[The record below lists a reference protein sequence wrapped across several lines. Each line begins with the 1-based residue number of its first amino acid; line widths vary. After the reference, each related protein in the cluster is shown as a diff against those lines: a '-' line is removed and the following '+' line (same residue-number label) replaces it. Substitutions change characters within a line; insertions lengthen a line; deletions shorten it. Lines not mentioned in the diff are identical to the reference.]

1 MDIMD
6 DVLDL
11 MDSLGE
17 TLEKGKR
24 TAKRLLRGQSGFST
38 LVTVLV
44 IMALGAIVITPVLA
58 FVVTGQRAGATHKE
72 TTHRYYAADTG
83 IQDGMYKVSSG
94 DLPLWMKD
102 DWDESVYSHAADDDT
117 LYQLPDQVNGNDVT
131 VRIQAMWLLEGL
143 ETPSA
148 DQHRTPDNDL
158 VTVSNII
165 GAGQLQVVIVCGS
178 PTTTSLNRIG
188 VWIPQGF
195 GYTVGSSTLEMLPE
209 SDPAHCHPTVSEWR
223 NGHTVI
229 FDYGTP
235 VAFDDFPGV
244 TGSRMVLSFDYTPG
258 PGMTTC
264 WSWCRTTGTNPKLA
278 WSDDIK
284 LYQVESKATNPET
297 GQSTSVISHTMTN
310 ESIGTYLA
318 YYGDYAATGNGLMR
332 DADHEGYYRERLY
345 KETPGEVSVIPTSGD
360 AKRILLYWSGW
371 KTFPEDVFYG
381 GSTDVDAWPQEDQD
395 RLQALAANYRVDK
408 VSLRIEYNSHNYVIG
423 TVTVDPDNGFDKS
436 TVLPNGSPSSPNGW
450 SYGCKADV
458 TELVKDYFEDI
469 GVDFVGNGK
478 YWIGHA
484 DLGASPPD
492 TDTIQG
498 IWGSSSSNVFIV
510 GDSGTIL
517 RYDGTDWTTQS
528 SGITRSFK
536 GVWGSGANYAGGDRV
551 YAVGERRNVR
561 MYNGSTWTSI
571 DSSTSSTSATL
582 YGVWGT
588 GASDVFVVGSSGTIR
603 RWGGSS
609 WTAMTSG
616 TTQEL
621 RGIWGSGGNWAGGDR
636 VYAVGLRGSSAATI
650 RRYDGTNWASVTT
663 GAPRV
668 DLYGVWGTA
677 WNNVFAVGASGTIL
691 RYNGTTWA
699 TMGVPSGFTS
709 TLYGVW
715 GSGANYA
722 GGDRVYAAGADGR
735 VLQYNGS
742 GGWSEMVSGCI
753 EHLYGAWGSGP
764 SDVYAVGVST
774 GTAST
779 ILHYDGSVWNAV
791 TSGYQVYGWV
801 NNHSGETV
809 VGQTAYRLGDN
820 TYNQWAN
827 GAWSVVVLYTSPVT
841 LAHQM
846 YLYDTFGYWNSNDD
860 RTFDIE
866 GFLAPAGIAS
876 ESDAVR
882 ITCFVGEGDSV
893 YTGDNIYLNG
903 HQLNT
908 FASGNALASNNVW
921 NGVSNSGGVTGFPPD
936 SIDID
941 TFTIDGHSGWIM
953 PADSSATVRLRTGTD
968 IWNLVYMIL
977 SFRSDKVGSGL
988 VTYIVK

>member
-24 TAKRLLRGQSGFST
+24 TAKHLLRGESGFST

-83 IQDGMYKVSSG
+83 IQDGMWKVSSG
-94 DLPLWMKD
+94 DLPPWMKL
-102 DWDESVYSHAADDDT
+102 DWDESVYSHATDDDT
-117 LYQLPDQVNGNDVT
+117 LYQLPDQINGNDVT

-143 ETPSA
+143 EDPSV
-148 DQHRTPDNDL
+148 QQERTPDPDL

-165 GAGQLQVVIVCGS
+165 GAGQLQIVIVCTS

-195 GYTVGSSTLEMLPE
+195 GYTVGSSTLEELAE
-209 SDPAHCHPTVSEWR
+209 SNPAHCHPTISEWR
-223 NGHTVI
+223 NGHTVV
-229 FDYGTP
+229 FDYGTA
-235 VAFDDFPGV
+235 VGFEDFPGV
-244 TGSRMVLSFDYTPG
+244 TGNRMVLSFDYAPG
-258 PGMTTC
+258 PGMTTS
-264 WSWCRTTGTNPKLA
+264 WSWCRTTGTDPKLA

-284 LYQVESKATNPET
+284 LYQVESTATNPDT

-318 YYGDYAATGNGLMR
+318 YYGDYTVTGNALLR
-332 DADHEGYYRERLY
+332 DYDGETRYRERLY

-381 GSTDVDAWPQEDQD
+381 GSTDVDAWSQEDQD
-395 RLQALAANYRVDK
+395 RLQALAANYRVTK
-408 VSLRIEYNSHNYVIG
+408 VSVRVEYNGNYDLG
-423 TVTVDPDNGFDKS
+423 TVEATKW
-436 TVLPNGSPSSPNGW
+436 TVLPNGSTSSPNGW
-450 SYGCKADV
+450 SYGCQADI
-458 TELVKDYFEDI
+458 TDLAKDALPD
-469 GVDFVGNGK
+469 GFVGNAK

-510 GDSGTIL
+510 GNSGTIL
-517 RYDGTDWTTQS
+517 RYNGTDWAAQS

-561 MYNGSTWTSI
+561 RYDGTSWTSI

-588 GASDVFVVGSSGTIR
+588 GASNVFVVGSSGTIR
-603 RWGGSS
+603 RWTGSWS
-609 WTAMTSG
+609 TMTSG

-636 VYAVGLRGSSAATI
+636 VYTVGLRGSSAATI
-650 RRYDGTNWASVTT
+650 RRYDGTSWASVTT

-677 WNNVFAVGASGTIL
+677 WNNVFAVGANGTIL
-691 RYNGTTWA
+691 RYNGTSWS
-699 TMGVPSGFTS
+699 TMSVPSGFSS

-715 GSGANYA
+715 GSSANDVFA
-722 GGDRVYAAGADGR
+722 VGADGTI
-735 VLQYNGS
+735 LHYNGT

-753 EHLYGAWGSGP
+753 EHLYGAWGSGA

-820 TYNQWAN
+820 VVNEWAN
-827 GAWSVVVLYTSPVT
+827 GAWSILVLYTSPVT

-846 YLYDTFGYWNSNDD
+846 YLYDTFRYWNSNDD
-860 RTFDIE
+860 NTFTIE

-876 ESDAVR
+876 EDDAVK
-882 ITCFVGEGDSV
+882 ITCFVGEGDNRY
-893 YTGDNIYLNG
+893 YTGEHVYVNG
-903 HQLNT
+903 TLLNT
-908 FASGNALASNNVW
+908 GAANTPLDADNVW
-921 NGVSNSGGVTGFPPD
+921 NGIGNSGGVTGYPPD
-936 SIDID
+936 GIDLD
-941 TFTIDGHSGWIM
+941 TFAISGLSGIID
-953 PADSSATVRLRTGTD
+953 PADSLATVRMTTGTD